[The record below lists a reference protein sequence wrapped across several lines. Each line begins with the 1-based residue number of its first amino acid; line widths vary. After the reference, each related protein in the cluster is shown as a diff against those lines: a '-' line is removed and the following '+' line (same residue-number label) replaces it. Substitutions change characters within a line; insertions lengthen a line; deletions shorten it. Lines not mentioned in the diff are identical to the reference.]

1 MSKSLRDQ
9 LMKAGLAT
17 KQQALQAKTSN
28 KKKKRQA
35 ARSGEMTDQEKRR
48 IELEK
53 ERQAWAEKDRK
64 RNLQL
69 EDERQYKALD
79 AQVRQLIES
88 NMLSRDGGEA
98 EYKFVYENKIKKL
111 YVTDEQLTKLERGL
125 LALAVLG
132 DDFMVIPAPVA
143 SKVAERRPEAIVMQ
157 NDKSGD
163 LTEEEE
169 DWYADY
175 QIPDDL
181 MW

>member
-17 KQQALQAKTSN
+17 KQQALQAKTSSKKN
-28 KKKKRQA
+28 KQQA
-35 ARSGEMTDQEKRR
+35 ARSGELTDQEKRR

-53 ERQAWAEKDRK
+53 ERHAQAEADRELNRK
-64 RNLQL
+64 L
-69 EDERQYKALD
+69 EDERQRKAVD
-79 AQVRQLIES
+79 AQVRQLIET
-88 NMLSRDGGEA
+88 NAMSRAGGES
-98 EYKFVYENKIKKL
+98 EYKFVYDNKIKKL
-111 YVTDEQLTKLERGL
+111 YVTADQLARLERGL

-132 DDFMVIPAPVA
+132 EEFVLLPAPVA
-143 SKVAERRPEAIVMQ
+143 SKIAERKPDVIVMQ
-157 NDKSGD
+157 NAKSDD
-163 LTEEEE
+163 LTAEEE